1 MCNENNIYL
10 HSDEVYKPIFHSL
23 PEETIK
29 PPSACELY
37 NKAIVTG
44 SISKAFSLAGIRLGW
59 IITKDH
65 SVLRSA
71 SSRRDY
77 NTISVSMIDDLITQY
92 ALQNTEPIIK
102 CNYNLVLD
110 NLQIL
115 SQFVHENSDLF
126 DFIAKLQGGTVCLL
140 GLKIIKDGYK
150 FATYLADK
158 YKVLCIPGET
168 LGISG
173 TLRIGYADS
182 KHDLLKGLPLLKKA
196 VLDWTNQQ

>member
-44 SISKAFSLAGIRLGW
+44 SISKAFSLVGIRLGW

-77 NTISVSMIDDLITQY
+77 NTISVSMIDDLIAQY

-126 DFIAKLQGGTVCLL
+126 DFIAKPQGGTMCLL